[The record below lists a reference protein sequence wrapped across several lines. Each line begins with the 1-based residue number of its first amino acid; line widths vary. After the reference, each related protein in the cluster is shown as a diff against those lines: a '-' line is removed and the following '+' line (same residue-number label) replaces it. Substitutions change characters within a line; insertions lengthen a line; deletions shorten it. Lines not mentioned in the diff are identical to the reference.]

1 MNRETQVGLAL
12 AILLIGIVGAAFL
25 RKPTL
30 NAEQGTPK
38 TNSTPIKDSRSESER
53 PPRSLNS
60 PRRANTDS
68 VTETPRVTS
77 NTPPADTSPAPQ
89 STTTNIPTPTPPKPT
104 PTDSPEPQPKS
115 DSSPTTPPAP
125 QSVRVAL
132 GQREPPAPPLP
143 STRPPSTR
151 PPSTRPPSTR
161 PPTTTPTRP
170 KPPRTESPR
179 PRIAPDPRED
189 RQPGTPAQSGDRDID
204 RAPSGLRF
212 LPARHPLAGRRARRP
227 NRSDKR

>member
-1 MNRETQVGLAL
+1 MNRETQVGLAI

-25 RKPTL
+25 RKPAL
-30 NAEQGTPK
+30 NADQGTPK

-60 PRRANTDS
+60 PRRADS
-68 VTETPRVTS
+68 VTETPRITA
-77 NTPPADTSPAPQ
+77 NTPTADTSPAPQ
-89 STTTNIPTPTPPKPT
+89 AKSTNIPTPTHPQTT
-104 PTDSPEPQPKS
+104 PTASPKPQPKPG
-115 DSSPTTPPAP
+115 SSPTAPPTP

-132 GQREPPAPPLP
+132 GEREPPAPPLP
-143 STRPPSTR
+143 STRPP
-151 PPSTRPPSTR
+151 
-161 PPTTTPTRP
+161 TTTPTRP
-170 KPPRTESPR
+170 KSPPAEATR
-179 PRIAPDPRED
+179 PRIAPDPRQD
-189 RQPGTPAQSGDRDID
+189 RQPGTPAQSEDRDID

>member
-30 NAEQGTPK
+30 NADPPAPK
-38 TNSTPIKDSRSESER
+38 ANSTPIKDSRSESER

-77 NTPPADTSPAPQ
+77 NTPPTNTSPALQ
-89 STTTNIPTPTPPKPT
+89 STTTNLPTPTPPNPT
-104 PTDSPEPQPKS
+104 PKASPEPQPKS
-115 DSSPTTPPAP
+115 DSSPTTPPTP

-132 GQREPPAPPLP
+132 GEPEPPAPPLP
-143 STRPPSTR
+143 STRPP
-151 PPSTRPPSTR
+151 
-161 PPTTTPTRP
+161 TTKPARP
-170 KPPRTESPR
+170 KPPRGDSPR
-179 PRIAPDPRED
+179 PRIAPDPRQD
-189 RQPGTPAQSGDRDID
+189 RQPGTPTRPEDRDID

-227 NRSDKR
+227 NRSNKR

>member
-30 NAEQGTPK
+30 NADQGTPK

-60 PRRANTDS
+60 PRRADS

-77 NTPPADTSPAPQ
+77 NTPTADTSPAPQ
-89 STTTNIPTPTPPKPT
+89 STTTNIPTPPKPT
-104 PTDSPEPQPKS
+104 PTASPEPQPKS
-115 DSSPTTPPAP
+115 DSSPTTPPTP

-132 GQREPPAPPLP
+132 GKREPPAPPLP
-143 STRPPSTR
+143 STRPP
-151 PPSTRPPSTR
+151 
-161 PPTTTPTRP
+161 TTTSTRP
-170 KPPRTESPR
+170 KPQRAESPR
-179 PRIAPDPRED
+179 PRIAPDPRQD
-189 RQPGTPAQSGDRDID
+189 RQAGTPAQSEDRDID

-212 LPARHPLAGRRARRP
+212 LPARHPLAGRRARRS